1 MLKAIKTW
9 YNKQQA
15 ISNKYRKEAVKNFAE
30 AGITI
35 KNIKKVFLKLIPLI
49 VFLAIG
55 FIVYNYVAPFF
66 LIVFVLFVIAIL
78 SILKLIF

>member
-1 MLKAIKTW
+1 MLKAIKNW

-15 ISNKYRKEAVKNFAE
+15 ISNEYRKEAVKNFAE

-35 KNIKKVFLKLIPLI
+35 KNIKKIFSKLIPLI

>member
-15 ISNKYRKEAVKNFAE
+15 ISNEYRKEAVKNFAE

-35 KNIKKVFLKLIPLI
+35 KNIKKIFSKLIPLI
-49 VFLAIG
+49 IFLAIG
-55 FIVYNYVAPFF
+55 FIIYNYVVPFF

>member
-1 MLKAIKTW
+1 MLKAIKIW

-15 ISNKYRKEAVKNFAE
+15 ISNEYRKEAVKNFAE

-35 KNIKKVFLKLIPLI
+35 KNIKKIFSKLIPLTI
-49 VFLAIG
+49 FLAIG

>member
-1 MLKAIKTW
+1 MLKAIKNW

-15 ISNKYRKEAVKNFAE
+15 ISNEYRKEAVKNFAE

-35 KNIKKVFLKLIPLI
+35 KNIKKIFSKLIPLI
-49 VFLAIG
+49 IFLAIG
-55 FIVYNYVAPFF
+55 FIMYNYVAPFF

>member
-1 MLKAIKTW
+1 MLKAIKNW

-15 ISNKYRKEAVKNFAE
+15 ISNGYRKEAVKNFAE

-35 KNIKKVFLKLIPLI
+35 KNIKKIFSKLIPLI
-49 VFLAIG
+49 IFLAIG

>member
-1 MLKAIKTW
+1 MLKVIKTW

-15 ISNKYRKEAVKNFAE
+15 ISNEYRKEAVKNFAE

-35 KNIKKVFLKLIPLI
+35 KNIKKIFSKLIPLI

>member
-35 KNIKKVFLKLIPLI
+35 KNIKKIFSKLIPLI
-49 VFLAIG
+49 IFLAIG
-55 FIVYNYVAPFF
+55 FIMYNYVAPFF

>member
-1 MLKAIKTW
+1 MLKAIKNW

-15 ISNKYRKEAVKNFAE
+15 ISNEYRKEAVKNFAE

-35 KNIKKVFLKLIPLI
+35 KNIKKIFSKLILLI
-49 VFLAIG
+49 IFLAIG
-55 FIVYNYVAPFF
+55 FIMYNYVAPFF